1 MSSLAT
7 RGRVRRLYRFRPA
20 GISHLRNSRQE
31 SPGQAVGRASVPLSL
46 PFAALAAAIGLG
58 IQEGAYQLSLRTAS
72 GLVQPLFFLGLL
84 LEVVPFVFVIAH
96 RHQRKWT
103 RLTGA
108 LLMSEFLFLS
118 RWLVL
123 PRVFGTY
130 DALLHTT
137 SLWQLV
143 DGQRFLS
150 ENTLLPV
157 SSYYPGLE
165 LVTAGVHWLTG
176 LNLLGSQLI
185 VLMGARA
192 LLVTALFLLFERLT
206 RSTQAAG
213 AAIALYAVNP
223 EFYAF
228 DAQFAYETLALMLAA
243 VAAFYL
249 SGIFR
254 AESYVPDVPL
264 PDPSPRWSS
273 WPSAARGWLTPRG
286 RGAAA
291 CAVIGLM
298 FLDVTHH
305 VTSWATLGALI
316 LLFVWR
322 KLSTRGVQWPVPDP
336 SVDRAT
342 RLLGLIVLL
351 DVVFVGAWTTFVG
364 HRITGYLGPL
374 ARQAASSISSILLG
388 HQQTKGLFA
397 PPAGAGTP
405 EWQRWIILGSVV
417 LWVALIAAT
426 AFSRAGRETRRV
438 SPILWPLL
446 VANLGYFAIN
456 AARLSP
462 SATEIGNRAGALVFG
477 AVACTLGAWWAA
489 SRWHATRRAVAVSL
503 VAFALL
509 SIGGVTLGT
518 GANYTRVP
526 GAYLVE
532 ADQRSVPGPSLD
544 FAHWVR
550 QHVPTGTRVGA
561 DRDNAAVLG
570 AFGHLTPV
578 TEFSG
583 SVNVGPLFF
592 ADSIGGQERAL
603 VKKGDIRLLVVD
615 QRLTQGL
622 PFAGFYFEPGETYD
636 PATKQSRHVRLTTQE
651 LDKFASWPQAHLI
664 HRSGPISLYD
674 LSSVQGL
681 PPVSVSVAAA
691 PRDSLSRFH
700 WPTLGAFGVF
710 LALLAATTRRRRVSD
725 VAGPDGRDPAAL
737 TVGFAIV
744 LSCAL
749 IAAVI
754 VATQVNPP
762 YLVIPLYVLAL
773 VAVKAVR
780 PWRWSAPRAAITLRL
795 ADVTGSAAALIVTG
809 AAISAAIIFR

>member
-1 MSSLAT
+1 
-7 RGRVRRLYRFRPA
+7 
-20 GISHLRNSRQE
+20 
-31 SPGQAVGRASVPLSL
+31 LSL

-58 IQEGAYQLSLRTAS
+58 IQEGAYQLSIRTAS
-72 GLVQPLFFLGLL
+72 ALVQPLFFLGLL
-84 LEVVPFVFVIAH
+84 LEVLPFVFVIAH

-137 SLWQLV
+137 SLWQMV

-165 LVTAGVHWLTG
+165 VVTAGVHWLTG

-206 RSTQAAG
+206 QSTQAAG

-249 SGIFR
+249 SGIVS

-264 PDPSPRWSS
+264 PDPSPAGRWAA
-273 WPSAARGWLTPRG
+273 WPSAVRGWLTPRG
-286 RGAAA
+286 RGAAVA
-291 CAVIGLM
+291 AMVALM
-298 FLDVTHH
+298 FLDITHH

-322 KLSTRGVQWPVPDP
+322 KLSTRGVQWPVQDP

-342 RLLGLIVLL
+342 RLLGLVVLL
-351 DVVFVGAWTTFVG
+351 DIVFVAAWTTFVG
-364 HRITGYLGPL
+364 HRITTYLGPL

-388 HQQTKGLFA
+388 RQQTKGLFA

-405 EWQRWIILGSVV
+405 EWQRWIILGSVI
-417 LWVALIAAT
+417 LWVTLIAAT

-446 VANLGYFAIN
+446 IANLGYFAIN

-489 SRWHATRRAVAVSL
+489 SRWHATRRAVALSL

-544 FAHWVR
+544 FARWVR

-570 AFGHLTPV
+570 AIGHLTPV

-615 QRLTQGL
+615 ERLTQGL

-636 PATKQSRHVRLTTQE
+636 PATKHDRSVRLTSQE
-651 LDKFASWPQAHLI
+651 LDKFASWSEAHLI

-674 LSSVQGL
+674 LSSALGL
-681 PPVSVSVAAA
+681 RPVSVSVAAA
-691 PRDSLSRFH
+691 PPDSLSRFH
-700 WPTLGAFGVF
+700 WLTLGAFGVF
-710 LALLAATTRRRRVSD
+710 LALLAATRHRRRTGD
-725 VAGPDGRDPAAL
+725 VENPDGRGPAAL
-737 TVGFAIV
+737 TVGLAIV
-744 LSCAL
+744 LGCAL
-749 IAAVI
+749 VAAVI
-754 VATQVNPP
+754 VATHVNPP
-762 YLVIPLYVLAL
+762 YLVIPLYVLVL

-780 PWRWSAPRAAITLRL
+780 PWRWRASRAAITLRL
-795 ADVTGSAAALIVTG
+795 ADVAGSAAALIVTG